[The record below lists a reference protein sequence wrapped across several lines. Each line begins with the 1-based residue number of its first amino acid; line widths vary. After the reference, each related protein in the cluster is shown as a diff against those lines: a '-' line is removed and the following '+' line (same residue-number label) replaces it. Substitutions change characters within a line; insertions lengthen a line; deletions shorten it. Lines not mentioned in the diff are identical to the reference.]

1 MSEAIKHTTLQPTIT
16 QQSLELERRARL
28 NRRLILAGKL
38 LILIILGGIIMGPVL
53 TAFLGSLRTTGQF
66 LSHPFG
72 LPTTG
77 IHWENYTNILQS
89 DAFWNAAQNS
99 LIITLGV
106 AIINITLA
114 SMMAFAFSRVE
125 FLGRGLLFNIISLGL
140 LFPLVIALLPLF
152 IQLRNLGLTN
162 SLWGVIL
169 PLAAFGLPGSVVI
182 LRSFFMAV
190 PTELE
195 DASYIDGCTTL
206 GFFRYILLPISR
218 PALTAVAT
226 MQIVAAWNE
235 YFLPLLVLTNDSK
248 WPLPLGIMQFQG
260 QYGWDWAGI
269 MAYVMLLII
278 PAVIFYIIT
287 EKYIVTGL
295 TGGELKG

>member
-114 SMMAFAFSRVE
+114 SMMAFACSRVE
-125 FLGRGLLFNIISLGL
+125 FRGRGLLFNSISLGL

-169 PLAAFGLPGSVVI
+169 PLAAFGLPGGVVI

-226 MQIVAAWNE
+226 MQIVAAW
-235 YFLPLLVLTNDSK
+235 
-248 WPLPLGIMQFQG
+248 
-260 QYGWDWAGI
+260 
-269 MAYVMLLII
+269 
-278 PAVIFYIIT
+278 
-287 EKYIVTGL
+287 
-295 TGGELKG
+295 

>member
-16 QQSLELERRARL
+16 QRSLALERRARL
-28 NRRLILAGKL
+28 NRRLVLAGKL
-38 LILIILGGIIMGPVL
+38 LILIILGVIIMGPVL

-66 LSHPFG
+66 LSRPFG
-72 LPTTG
+72 LPTAG
-77 IHWENYTNILQS
+77 IHWENYTNILKS
-89 DAFWNAAQNS
+89 DAFWTAAQNS
-99 LIITLGV
+99 VLITAGSST
-106 AIINITLA
+106 INIVLS
-114 SMMAFAFSRVE
+114 SMMAFAFSRVQ
-125 FLGRGLLFNIISLGL
+125 FLGRGLLFNILTLGL

-182 LRSFFMAV
+182 LRSFFLAV
-190 PTELE
+190 PGELE
-195 DASYIDGCTTL
+195 DAAYIDGCSTL
-206 GFFRYILLPISR
+206 GFFRHILLPISR

-278 PAVIFYIIT
+278 PAVIFYIVT

>member
-1 MSEAIKHTTLQPTIT
+1 MSEVVKQTPAPASVVES
-16 QQSLELERRARL
+16 SLALERRARL
-28 NRRLILAGKL
+28 YRRLTVAAKL
-38 LILIILGGIIMGPVL
+38 LILVILGAIIMGPVL

-66 LSHPFG
+66 LTRPFG
-72 LPTTG
+72 LPTAG
-77 IHWENYTNILQS
+77 IHWENYTNILGG
-89 DAFWNAAQNS
+89 DAFWSAVQNS
-99 LIITLGV
+99 LIITIGV
-106 AIINITLA
+106 AAINITLA
-114 SMMAFAFSRVE
+114 SMMAFAFSRVD
-125 FLGRGLLFNIISLGL
+125 FLGRGLLFNILSLGL

-206 GFFRYILLPISR
+206 GFFRHILLPISR
-218 PALTAVAT
+218 PALTAVVT
-226 MQIVAAWNE
+226 MQIVTAWNE
-235 YFLPLLVLTNDSK
+235 YFLPLLVLTDDSK
-248 WPLPLGIMQFQG
+248 WPLPLGLMQFQG

-278 PAVIFYIIT
+278 PAVIFYIVT